1 MSPDLPP
8 KPRLAT
14 ALGYLTAT
22 RLLVNTL
29 HRFVF
34 PFLPAISRGLGVSL
48 EQAGLLVSAR
58 SLTGVATPFVVSAI
72 GRGERRVRLI
82 VGGSLLFGAGM
93 AVTAAAGIYAGA
105 IAGFV
110 LIGLGKPA
118 FDAAAQAYIAD
129 RTPYEKR
136 ARYLSIIEFTW
147 AGGLLVGAPAAGLL
161 IDRFGWEAP
170 FWATAIL
177 VGIGAVL
184 APLLLD
190 PDTRG
195 RVGRPGRLRITRSAM
210 AVLAMTLL
218 FSLAAETTTIV
229 YGAWLEDEFALSL
242 AALGLAST
250 VVALAE
256 LAGEGAVLAF
266 ADRMGKRRMVAW
278 GILVSAFGYV
288 ALGALGGGLVPGLI
302 ALSIA
307 FIAFEITIVATI
319 PLATEMVPAARSR
332 YLALLTVAISLGRA
346 AGDALGPVLFE
357 WRGLVANTTLSAVA
371 AVGSLVVLYAFT
383 EPE

>member
-1 MSPDLPP
+1 M
-8 KPRLAT
+8 KPLRGSI
-14 ALGYLTAT
+14 GYLFAA
-22 RLLVNTL
+22 RLVINTGY
-29 HRFVF
+29 RFVF

-58 SLTGVATPFVVSAI
+58 SLTGVATPLVVSAI
-72 GRGERRVRLI
+72 GRGERRVRLT
-82 VGGSLLFGAGM
+82 VGGALLFAAGA
-93 AVTAAAGIYAGA
+93 AVTAAAGLYAGA
-105 IAGFV
+105 LAGFI
-110 LIGLGKPA
+110 LMGLGKPA

-147 AGGLLVGAPAAGLL
+147 AGGLLVGAPAAGVL
-161 IDRFGWEAP
+161 IDRWGWESP
-170 FWATAIL
+170 FWVTAAL
-177 VGIGAVL
+177 VGVGALL

-190 PDTRG
+190 ADARG
-195 RVGRPGRLRITRSAM
+195 RVARPGRLRITRSAV

-218 FSLAAETTTIV
+218 FSLAAETTIIV

-242 AALGLAST
+242 AALGIAST
-250 VVALAE
+250 VIALAE
-256 LAGEGAVLAF
+256 MAGEGAVLAF
-266 ADRMGKRRMVAW
+266 ADRIGKRRMVAF
-278 GILVSAFGYV
+278 GLAVSAAGYLT
-288 ALGALGGGLVPGLI
+288 LGAVGGGLIPGLI

-319 PLATEMVPAARSR
+319 PLATEVVPAARSR

-357 WRGLVANTTLSAVA
+357 WRGLAANTTVSAIAGVA
-371 AVGSLVVLYAFT
+371 SLVVLLAFT

>member
-1 MSPDLPP
+1 M
-8 KPRLAT
+8 KPLRGSI
-14 ALGYLTAT
+14 GYLFAT
-22 RLLVNTL
+22 RLVINTGY
-29 HRFVF
+29 RFVF

>member
-1 MSPDLPP
+1 M
-8 KPRLAT
+8 KPLRGSIA
-14 ALGYLTAT
+14 YLFAT
-22 RLLVNTL
+22 RLVINTGY
-29 HRFVF
+29 RFVF

-58 SLTGVATPFVVSAI
+58 SLTGVATPLVVSAI
-72 GRGERRVRLI
+72 GRGERRVRLT
-82 VGGSLLFGAGM
+82 VGGALLFAAGA
-93 AVTAAAGIYAGA
+93 AVTASVGLYAGA
-105 IAGFV
+105 LAGFI
-110 LIGLGKPA
+110 LMGLGKPA
-118 FDAAAQAYIAD
+118 FDAAAQSYIAD

-147 AGGLLVGAPAAGLL
+147 AGGLLVGAPAAGVL
-161 IDRFGWEAP
+161 IDRWGWQSP
-170 FWATAIL
+170 FWVTVIL
-177 VGIGAVL
+177 AGTGALL

-190 PDTRG
+190 PDARG
-195 RVGRPGRLRITRSAM
+195 RAARPGRLRITRPAV

-218 FSLAAETTTIV
+218 FSLAAEITVIV

-242 AALGLAST
+242 AALGVAST
-250 VVALAE
+250 VIALAE

-266 ADRMGKRRMVAW
+266 ADRVGKRRMVAL
-278 GILVSAFGYV
+278 GLAVSAVGYLT
-288 ALGALGGGLVPGLI
+288 LGAVGGGLVPGLI

-319 PLATEMVPAARSR
+319 PLATEVVPAARSR

-357 WRGLVANTTLSAVA
+357 WRGLVANTTVSAIAGVLSLAV
-371 AVGSLVVLYAFT
+371 LLAFT